1 MILGISILIIIIG
14 IYYLLDWLYQR
25 YKSDLKELDD
35 QRIELQ
41 LQIRTLNDKIK
52 VQEQLINWLYDNID
66 GGKKNGK

>member
-25 YKSDLKELDD
+25 YKNDLKELDD

-52 VQEQLINWLYDNID
+52 VQEQLINWLYDNME
-66 GGKKNGK
+66 GGKNGK